1 MKNLIFCAEP
11 IKGNSVNEYDILKF
25 IFSVRGAQEPS
36 YDSWHRTSLWPNEV
50 TGKLRNSWYK
60 QIKDGAL
67 MASVRCG
74 YVQMV

>member
-50 TGKLRNSWYK
+50 TGKLRNS
-60 QIKDGAL
+60 
-67 MASVRCG
+67 
-74 YVQMV
+74 